1 MDLISKKDSWD
12 EISQHL
18 SKYFAEDIQKEDLS
32 KGIKNLMF
40 TQKPGNILYI
50 DSIDIQGYDSVG
62 FIQPKDG
69 QVYIVF
75 ENTVTEI
82 PSGYVNLDG
91 FSPLLGN
98 FKINYVFKHNITE
111 LSNLTINYSFGTSRY
126 SYHYFVPTGMVDDY
140 IAKLGWEN
148 LPNKYELVTVGSDEF

>member
-12 EISQHL
+12 EISQRL

-82 PSGYVNLDG
+82 PSGYVNISQ
-91 FSPLLGN
+91 FSSLLGN
-98 FKINYVFKHNITE
+98 FKKNYVFKHDATE
-111 LSNLTINYSFGTSRY
+111 LSNLTIGYSFGTSSS

-140 IAKLGWEN
+140 ITKLGWDN
-148 LPNKYELVTVGSDEF
+148 LPNKYELVTEGSDEF